1 MTTNLLYMDLP
12 YSITDIASQ
21 ISQCTSCELH
31 KTRTLTVP
39 GHGDPKSKIMII
51 GEAPGRNEDQTGMP
65 FIGKAGH
72 ILDILLESIELDR
85 KKIFITNMVKC
96 RPPQNRDPKPTEITH
111 CSGFLDHQIH
121 MINPLVIITLG
132 RFSLNRFLPNATIKN
147 ARGTIHKWNQYTI
160 FPIYHPAAALYNPK
174 LLPRMKSDFEK
185 ISLLI
190 NKLNGHSESIK

>member
-1 MTTNLLYMDLP
+1 MTTNVLYMDLT

-51 GEAPGRNEDQTGMP
+51 GEAPGRNEDQIGMP
-65 FIGKAGH
+65 FIGKAGD
-72 ILDILLESIELDR
+72 ILDILLESIDLDR
-85 KKIFITNMVKC
+85 TKIFITNMVKC
-96 RPPQNRDPKPTEITH
+96 RPPQNRDPYSTEITH

-121 MINPLVIITLG
+121 VIDPLIIITLG
-132 RFSLNRFLPNATIKN
+132 RFSLNKFLPNTTIKN
-147 ARGTIHKWNQYTI
+147 VRGTIHKWNQYTI

-174 LLPRMKSDFEK
+174 LLPKMKSDFEK
-185 ISLLI
+185 ISLII
-190 NKLNGHSESIK
+190 NNLERHNESTK